1 MNVYIIGVGM
11 TRFGKF
17 PELSVKDLTRQAVTA
32 ALEDANCDQKHI
44 EAAFF
49 ANTTQGYLEGQNFI
63 PGPIALRAMGFEH
76 IPMVTLENACASG
89 SATVWNAINFIRSG
103 AGDVA
108 LCVGAEK
115 MNVPDKVRALKIFDS
130 GWELATADENFKTIM
145 RLGEGVDIP
154 EGSTSKDPYSRFMD
168 IYGAWGRQKIKRD
181 GLTQRHYAMVSA
193 KNHMHSVHN
202 ERAYFRKPFTVEQVL
217 SAKPIVFPLTIPM
230 CAPLTDGGAAA
241 VICNENALGK
251 LGFSRKR
258 AIKILASLMVTGSN
272 HDLEDDEKA
281 PMYIASQKAY
291 NIAGVGP
298 EEMSVAEVHDATA
311 IGETKEIEFL
321 RFCDLGGAGEMI
333 ERGDTSI
340 GGRIPVNPSGGLECK
355 GHPIGATG
363 IGQLFELVSQLRGEC
378 GQRQVEN
385 ARFAIQE
392 NGGGLIGGD
401 EAVGCI
407 NILGKCE

>member
-1 MNVYIIGVGM
+1 M
-11 TRFGKF
+11 TKFGRLL
-17 PELSVKDLTRQAVTA
+17 ELSVKDLTRMAVND
-32 ALEDANCDQKHI
+32 ALKDAGCEQTDI

-49 ANTTQGYLEGQNFI
+49 TNTTQGYLEGQTFI
-63 PGPIALRAMGFEH
+63 RGPIALRAMGFEH
-76 IPMVTLENACASG
+76 IPMITIENACASG
-89 SATVWNAINFIRSG
+89 TATVWEAVNFIRSG

-115 MNVPDKVRALKIFDS
+115 MNVEDKVKVLNVFES
-130 GWELATADENFKTIM
+130 GWELATAEENYKLM
-145 RLGEGVDIP
+145 MSLGEGVEIP
-154 EGSTSKDPYSRFMD
+154 DGTTTKDPYSRFMD
-168 IYGAWGRQKIKRD
+168 VYAAWGRQKIRRD

-217 SAKPIVFPLTIPM
+217 AGKPIVYPLTVPM

-241 VICNENALGK
+241 IVCNENAIRK
-251 LGFSRKR
+251 FGFNRKR
-258 AIKILASLMVTGSN
+258 AIKILASLMVTGNN
-272 HDLEDDEKA
+272 HDPEDEEKA
-281 PMYIASQKAY
+281 PMYLASYKAY

-298 EEMSVAEVHDATA
+298 EEMSVAEVHDASA
-311 IGETKEIEFL
+311 IGETKQIEYL
-321 RFCDLGGAGEMI
+321 RFCEIGGSRELIEKGE
-333 ERGDTSI
+333 TTI
-340 GGRIPVNPSGGLECK
+340 GGRIPVNPSGGLESK

-378 GQRQVEN
+378 GPRQVEN

-392 NGGGLIGGD
+392 NGGGLIGVD

-407 NILGKCE
+407 NILSK